1 MAFSGSL
8 TSVFLDGTKKPGW
21 RRPKVLPLPTVYSS
35 SEGDGTDSS
44 IGVKAR
50 SVIAYDI
57 AGKGF
62 EWFHVSG
69 VVDSESA
76 DSAELI
82 RFSIHLDRSSGGDE
96 MPSIA
101 DLANVPASAT
111 HGRALFSSKRL
122 GCFKCHTANGFGGE
136 IGPDLTQIARKHAQP
151 VLFEGILKP
160 SAAISTG
167 FETMQ
172 VVTSEGKV
180 INGLMVSAG
189 DPVVLKDAEGKIH
202 TIAKGDVEIM
212 QSGKV
217 SIMPEL
223 KKLLT
228 ADEVASLVAYLQYLA
243 AQ

>member
-8 TSVFLDGTKKPGW
+8 TSVFLDGKKKPTW
-21 RRPKVLPLPTVYSS
+21 KRPKVLPLPTLHTAS
-35 SEGDGTDSS
+35 DGGGEDST
-44 IGVKAR
+44 IDVKAR

-62 EWFHVSG
+62 DRFHVAG
-69 VVDSESA
+69 VVDPKFA
-76 DSAELI
+76 DSAELV
-82 RFSIHLDRSSGGDE
+82 RFSIHLDRSSGGDD

-101 DLANVPASAT
+101 DLAKVPASAT
-111 HGRALFSSKRL
+111 HGRALFLSKRL

-136 IGPDLTQIARKHAQP
+136 IGPDLTQIAKKHAQP

-180 INGLMVSAG
+180 INGLIVSAG
-189 DPVVLKDAEGKIH
+189 DPVVLKDAEGKFH
-202 TIAKGDVEIM
+202 SIAKDDVEIM

-228 ADEVASLVAYLQYLA
+228 ADEVASLVAYLQNLA